1 MIQNAVLCDSSL
13 WYKCIFWYLNF
24 KLKLKFEYALYIKN
38 GIEIKSWC
46 ATKGKKKK
54 KIHTRNIMNKGKKK
68 IRTRKIIKKKNRLSF
83 KNQDIISYITR
94 IVDEF
99 ISWNI

>member
-38 GIEIKSWC
+38 GIEIKSWY

-54 KIHTRNIMNKGKKK
+54 KNTYKKH
-68 IRTRKIIKKKNRLSF
+68 
-83 KNQDIISYITR
+83 Y
-94 IVDEF
+94 E
-99 ISWNI
+99 

>member
-1 MIQNAVLCDSSL
+1 MP
-13 WYKCIFWYLNF
+13 
-24 KLKLKFEYALYIKN
+24 LKE
-38 GIEIKSWC
+38 
-46 ATKGKKKK
+46 KKKK

-99 ISWNI
+99 ISWNIQPNKQINAKCICKISNMHDTNAVFRDSHINIFFNI